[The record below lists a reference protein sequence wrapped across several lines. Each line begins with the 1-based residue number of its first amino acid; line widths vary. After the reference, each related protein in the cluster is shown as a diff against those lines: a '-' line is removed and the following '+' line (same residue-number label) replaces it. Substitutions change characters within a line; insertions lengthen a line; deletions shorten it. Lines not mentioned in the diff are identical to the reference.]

1 MRKKLLILFIV
12 GCGFFLVF
20 PPLPEKLSITSVF
33 RVTDNPVAI
42 MRGTNGSALTVN
54 ISFGDDEIKEWVDK
68 LEKPYPLLLIDND
81 WAKRFPETVE
91 LIQKKKIPTGL
102 LGHEGEA
109 YELDEKLLKN
119 HVGQYEELF
128 GEKPL
133 WFRTFDEVFPHSL
146 HTLLWEAEINA
157 LGSTFTWS
165 GGEIP
170 PVTEGEI
177 ISVSH
182 HRKDRISLPKL
193 KQLTDGRDF
202 KTLDEV
208 LFGPV
213 GKMKKIPK

>member
-20 PPLPEKLSITSVF
+20 PPLPEKLSLISVF
-33 RVTDNPVAI
+33 RVTEEPVAI
-42 MRGTNGSALTVN
+42 VRGTNGSALTIN
-54 ISFGDDEIKEWVDK
+54 ISFGDDEVKEWIET

-81 WAKRFPETVE
+81 WAERFPETIQ

-102 LGHEGEA
+102 LGHKGEA
-109 YELDEKLLKN
+109 YEFDAKLLVNQAEK
-119 HVGQYEELF
+119 YEILF
-128 GEKPL
+128 EEKPL
-133 WFRTFDEVFPHSL
+133 WFRTIDENFPHFL
-146 HTLLWEAEINA
+146 HKVLWEAEINA
-157 LGSTFTWS
+157 LGSTVTWS

-182 HRKDRISLPKL
+182 HRNDRIYLPEL
-193 KQLTDGRDF
+193 KQLTESRDF

-213 GKMKKIPK
+213 GKMKKIPN